1 MIAFL
6 KSLYVLVL
14 SLNSGTAFQIC
25 SVSKSVYLTA
35 CFFLSVSNAICAR
48 VIRSSK
54 SSKNRGSSRG
64 REVSN
69 FGAVRS
75 LRVGIAIGVAIAVMD
90 GIKLIGN
97 GMFSEMGYAKSE
109 ESDVSLG
116 IGLRVLGV
124 FGVEDCGVCRCLI
137 GVRGVVN
144 EGSK

>member
-75 LRVGIAIGVAIAVMD
+75 LRVGIGIGVAISVVGCTM
-90 GIKLIGN
+90 LIGN
-97 GMFSEMGYAKSE
+97 GVFSGMGYANSQG
-109 ESDVSLG
+109 SDVSLD

-124 FGVEDCGVCRCLI
+124 FGVEDCGVCKRFI

-144 EGSK
+144 EG